1 MHLGDEVEVVADGSG
16 FKGKKRKAK
25 GFYNKQTGKT
35 TFLAENNLDLQ
46 EEISVATADE
56 ENL

>member
-25 GFYNKQTGKT
+25 GFYNKQTGKIT
-35 TFLAENNLDLQ
+35 IILVRECFGYARRKFCCNG
-46 EEISVATADE
+46 
-56 ENL
+56 